1 MVGTHAVP
9 NEKSLDQLV
18 IALLGLG
25 APKLFVWTVIL
36 VWFQQDAF
44 PQVDGAFDLVEFFAG
59 DASISKSAAYAS
71 LRSVRLD
78 LNYGAELAGAH
89 PRGRELKE
97 NPFDVTS
104 DAGFAYL
111 GVDESYNF
119 SPQCLHDGFS
129 KRLFENLEPNFF
141 EHPELLQRNWS
152 SPFSNFVETSQFCS
166 KKLCSM
172 VPKNKFL

>member
-9 NEKSLDQLV
+9 NEDSLDQLV
-18 IALLGLG
+18 MALLGLG

-36 VWFQQDAF
+36 VWFSSKAF

-59 DASISKSAAYAS
+59 DASISKSAAYAN

-78 LNYGAELAGAH
+78 LNYGVELSGGH

-97 NPFDVTS
+97 NPFDATS
-104 DAGFAYL
+104 SAGFAYL
-111 GVDESYNF
+111 GVDENYNF
-119 SPQCLHDGFS
+119 SPQCLHHGFS

-141 EHPELLQRNWS
+141 EHPELLQRN
-152 SPFSNFVETSQFCS
+152 
-166 KKLCSM
+166 
-172 VPKNKFL
+172 